1 MILEAQSSSQSAE
14 FASLA
19 SGTVLDAP
27 QGILEEGDDNE
38 EAAQCREPGSQ
49 PPEVC
54 VDEIFHLARVLADLL
69 ERRIGVG
76 C

>member
-1 MILEAQSSSQSAE
+1 MCALCCCP
-14 FASLA
+14 
-19 SGTVLDAP
+19 P

-38 EAAQCREPGSQ
+38 ETAQCGQPRSQ

-54 VDEIFHLARVLADLL
+54 VDEIFDLARVLADLL

-76 C
+76 R